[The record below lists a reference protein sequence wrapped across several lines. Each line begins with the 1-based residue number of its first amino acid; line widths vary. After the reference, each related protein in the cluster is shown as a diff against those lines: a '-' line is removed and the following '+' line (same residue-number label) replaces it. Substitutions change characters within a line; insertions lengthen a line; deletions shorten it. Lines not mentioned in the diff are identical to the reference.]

1 MDGAVEQP
9 EVVPLSEEQ
18 AAGPRPIPL
27 AYPAALPAAPASVPA
42 ARLILEVLGLSALV
56 WLAAEVGL
64 LIQFDNLLSPFW
76 PPMAVL
82 LAVILVAPRNRL
94 PWYVLA
100 LLPVKTF
107 LALRGGLSP
116 WITVL
121 LLAANCAEVAVP
133 AYLLRRSSGRPVA
146 LSSVREVVR
155 FILLAAVL
163 APPIKASIAVPAL
176 WWATG
181 AQGSP
186 WVMWRDSFL
195 SELVAYLI
203 LIPPILTAFGQGW
216 RQRWPRVLR
225 DWPLLLEA
233 VVVWVL
239 VLTTSIVAFAQA
251 DEAREY
257 LSPALYLPIP
267 FLLWAAVR
275 LGSAGVSVGLLTL
288 TAVAIGHGARHA
300 GPFGEG
306 VAHNVVSLQL
316 FLVTLALPLLLLA
329 ALVRERQAAAD
340 AARAG
345 EERYRD
351 VVESQTE
358 LVCRFLPDLTLTF
371 VNEAYCRYFNR
382 PREQLV
388 GASLLSLLP
397 QHAHRP
403 ALEYVRSMISSRD
416 AKAVEH
422 EVLRPDGTLGWHEW
436 IDRPIFD
443 RDGTLVEFQGIGRDV
458 TQRKQSQ
465 AALRESTERV
475 RELAARLI
483 DAQEAERTRIAM
495 ELHDGVGQRLAA
507 HSMGL
512 SAMKRHLGQDGLEQL
527 GRLQKSAHVLAN
539 EIRSLSHELHP
550 GSLRHV
556 GLVAALRATCRELDG
571 KNGVSVTLAGGDDL
585 PALSPALS
593 LCLYRVAQEALH
605 NVVQHARA
613 RHASLILARQD
624 GRLRM
629 TVCDD
634 GQGFDPAD
642 ARASDG
648 VGLIS
653 MEERVRMMHGT
664 IEIDTRPQRG
674 TEVRVEIPLEEAR
687 T

>member
-1 MDGAVEQP
+1 MSRAFDFRISVLGCGTVDFGDMDGAVEQP

-18 AAGPRPIPL
+18 AAGPRANP
-27 AYPAALPAAPASVPA
+27 PAHPPGARPAAPASVPA
-42 ARLILEVLGLSALV
+42 GRLVLEVLGLSALV

-100 LLPVKTF
+100 LLPVKTY
-107 LALRGGLSP
+107 LALGGGFSL

-133 AYLLRRSSGRPVA
+133 AYLMRRSSERPVA

-203 LIPPILTAFGQGW
+203 LIPPIVTAFGPGW
-216 RQRWPRVLR
+216 RQRWSGVLR
-225 DWPLLLEA
+225 EWPLLFEA

-239 VLTTSIVAFAQA
+239 VLAMSNVAFAQA
-251 DEAREY
+251 DRAREY

-275 LGSAGVSVGLLTL
+275 LGSVGVSIGLLTL
-288 TAVAIGHGARHA
+288 TGVAIGHGARHA

-306 VAHNVVSLQL
+306 VAHNVLSLQL

-329 ALVRERQAAAD
+329 ALVRERQA
-340 AARAG
+340 
-345 EERYRD
+345 
-351 VVESQTE
+351 
-358 LVCRFLPDLTLTF
+358 
-371 VNEAYCRYFNR
+371 
-382 PREQLV
+382 
-388 GASLLSLLP
+388 GA
-397 QHAHRP
+397 
-403 ALEYVRSMISSRD
+403 
-416 AKAVEH
+416 
-422 EVLRPDGTLGWHEW
+422 
-436 IDRPIFD
+436 
-443 RDGTLVEFQGIGRDV
+443 
-458 TQRKQSQ
+458 
-465 AALRESTERV
+465 ERV

-483 DAQEAERTRIAM
+483 DAQEAERTRLAM

-507 HSMGL
+507 LSMGL
-512 SAMKRHLGQDGLEQL
+512 SAMKGHLGEEGVSQL
-527 GRLQKSAHVLAN
+527 GRLQDSAQVLAN
-539 EIRSLSHELHP
+539 EIRGLSHELYP
-550 GSLRHV
+550 GALLHV

-571 KNGVSVTLAGGDDL
+571 KDGVSITLAGGDNL
-585 PALSPALS
+585 PALSPGVS

-613 RHASLILARQD
+613 RHSSLILGRED

-634 GQGFDPAD
+634 GRGFEPAD
-642 ARASDG
+642 ARKSDG

-653 MEERVRMMHGT
+653 MEERVRMMRGT
-664 IEIDTRPQRG
+664 IEIDSRPQRG
-674 TEVRVEIPLEEAR
+674 TEVRVEIPLEEGR